1 MMAMSKLALRTMP
14 GIDRPALAAL
24 LPTLG
29 DTDMIMLDLGANT
42 ECDAQNLVQFA
53 VMGAAY
59 ARTVLDIPKPRV
71 KLLNIGTEE
80 LKGTDELKDAAALL
94 READYLPFRFD
105 GFTEGD
111 QLSRGAI
118 DVVVTDGF
126 SGNIA
131 LKTAEGTARFVTD
144 LLRRAFKSSLRSK
157 AGFALSRPALNLLK
171 HHLDPNN
178 HNGAVFLGL
187 NGLVVKSHGSATA
200 KGRRQRD
207 PRHRADGPPRNHAEN
222 RRRPRQFPRPRL
234 RQRGGAMS
242 GLHSVVLGVGSAL
255 PARKVTNEELAAD
268 RRHDRPVDRR
278 AHRHPQPLRR
288 GEGETTATL
297 ATDAARRALEHAG
310 IASTEIDL
318 IVLATATPDQTFPSS
333 ATKVQAALGI
343 NDCIAFDV
351 HAVCTGFLYALT
363 VADSMLRGGG
373 AKKALVIGA
382 ETFTRILDWEDR
394 ATCVLFGDGAG
405 AIVLGAE
412 ETEAGILATRLHA
425 DGRHN
430 DLLFVDGGPS
440 TTGTVGKVRM
450 KGREVFRH
458 AVVNLAQ
465 VLTEVL
471 DAAGLT
477 SADVDWVVPHQANA
491 RILDATARKL
501 GLPPEK
507 VVVTVDQHAN
517 TSAASVPLAFDTAV
531 KDGRIKRG
539 DLVVLEAMGGGFT
552 WGAAALRY

>member
-1 MMAMSKLALRTMP
+1 MGGDTGPLAMIAGASRALRKDPSLHFTFFGDERAVSAELERNPNLRSNTSIIHSPEAIAASEKPSQAIRRARTTSMGMAINAVKEGQADAALSAGNTGALMSMAKLALRTMP

-111 QLSRGAI
+111 QLSRGAV

-187 NGLVVKSHGSATA
+187 NGLVVKSHGSATP
-200 KGRRQRD
+200 KGVANAIHVTARMV
-207 PRHRADGPPRNHAEN
+207 RHGITQKIGDDLDN
-222 RRRPRQFPRPRL
+222 F
-234 RQRGGAMS
+234 
-242 GLHSVVLGVGSAL
+242 
-255 PARKVTNEELAAD
+255 
-268 RRHDRPVDRR
+268 R
-278 AHRHPQPLRR
+278 AH
-288 GEGETTATL
+288 
-297 ATDAARRALEHAG
+297 
-310 IASTEIDL
+310 
-318 IVLATATPDQTFPSS
+318 
-333 ATKVQAALGI
+333 
-343 NDCIAFDV
+343 AF
-351 HAVCTGFLYALT
+351 
-363 VADSMLRGGG
+363 
-373 AKKALVIGA
+373 
-382 ETFTRILDWEDR
+382 
-394 ATCVLFGDGAG
+394 
-405 AIVLGAE
+405 
-412 ETEAGILATRLHA
+412 
-425 DGRHN
+425 
-430 DLLFVDGGPS
+430 
-440 TTGTVGKVRM
+440 
-450 KGREVFRH
+450 
-458 AVVNLAQ
+458 
-465 VLTEVL
+465 
-471 DAAGLT
+471 
-477 SADVDWVVPHQANA
+477 AN
-491 RILDATARKL
+491 
-501 GLPPEK
+501 
-507 VVVTVDQHAN
+507 
-517 TSAASVPLAFDTAV
+517 
-531 KDGRIKRG
+531 
-539 DLVVLEAMGGGFT
+539 
-552 WGAAALRY
+552 GAAQ